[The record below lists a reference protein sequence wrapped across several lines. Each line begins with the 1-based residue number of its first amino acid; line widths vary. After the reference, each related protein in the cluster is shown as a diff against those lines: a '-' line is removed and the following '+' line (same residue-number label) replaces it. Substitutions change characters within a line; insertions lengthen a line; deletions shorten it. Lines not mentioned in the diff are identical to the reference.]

1 MFQAVM
7 IGDDIVTDVGGAQ
20 ACGIRGIQVRTGKY
34 RLALLMKVV
43 QLLSLL
49 AWRLSWEFAKIHVN
63 NNNNNT
69 VVVIVFVIVEKIIPF
84 AELLRL
90 WETSRLCAVKQLLKS
105 YVFKHELN
113 LESPSLNRMSP
124 GSNL

>member
-1 MFQAVM
+1 M

-49 AWRLSWEFAKIHVN
+49 A
-63 NNNNNT
+63 
-69 VVVIVFVIVEKIIPF
+69 
-84 AELLRL
+84 
-90 WETSRLCAVKQLLKS
+90 
-105 YVFKHELN
+105 
-113 LESPSLNRMSP
+113 
-124 GSNL
+124 

>member
-49 AWRLSWEFAKIHVN
+49 AWSLSWEIYQN
-63 NNNNNT
+63 PR
-69 VVVIVFVIVEKIIPF
+69 E
-84 AELLRL
+84 
-90 WETSRLCAVKQLLKS
+90 
-105 YVFKHELN
+105 
-113 LESPSLNRMSP
+113 
-124 GSNL
+124 